1 MTPKHSLPRRNK
13 PPGSPAP
20 TRRFATTLIEL
31 LVVLALI
38 AIVLGYATLRLS
50 DEADRTA
57 VNAAVAEATT
67 TFNSAREAAI
77 MRRAPV
83 AVLIDTVGS
92 RLRIAADTSV
102 LMSRDLAAEYGIRLG
117 STRDSMAYDA
127 RGAGVG
133 AANLSLLVRRGRVAE
148 TVFVSRLGRVRH

>member
-1 MTPKHSLPRRNK
+1 MTPRHSHRTN
-13 PPGSPAP
+13 PPGARVR
-20 TRRFATTLIEL
+20 TRRLGTTLVEM
-31 LVVLALI
+31 LVVLALM
-38 AIVLGYATLRLS
+38 AIILGYATLRLA
-50 DEADRTA
+50 DAADRTA

-67 TFNSAREAAI
+67 TFTAAREAAI

-102 LMSRDLAAEYGIRLG
+102 LMLRDLAAEYGVRLG

-127 RGAGVG
+127 RGTGAG
-133 AANLSLLVRRGRVAE
+133 AANLSLLVRRGRI
-148 TVFVSRLGRVRH
+148 TDTIFVSRLGRVRH